1 MPEKRALRILRL
13 VLFLLLLGV
22 FSCVFTALYFFCPK
36 AWTVLGTLFAP
47 DRVAEVRV
55 SVDGKTTTVPVF
67 LKRHGHL
74 DELGKGVPVLVVCGI
89 PCGTGRE
96 NLKIFPDGLGVFQ
109 NAEAWFCCSPRYLY
123 LRSCALLTMPLEDD
137 MKGWDTEYR
146 IAEKDGAVH
155 YEIFPV
161 GPHRPERI
169 VFSIPKKMLSTVP
182 PLGAAGRYL
191 ARDGKVLRCLPYR
204 LAERKKRPE

>member
-1 MPEKRALRILRL
+1 MPEKRSIRILRL
-13 VLFLLLLGV
+13 VLLLLFL
-22 FSCVFTALYFFCPK
+22 CVFLCGLAALYFFCPK

-47 DRVAEVRV
+47 DRAAQVRV
-55 SVDGKTTTVPVF
+55 SVDGKATTVPVF
-67 LKRHGHL
+67 WKRHGHL
-74 DELGKGVPVLVVCGI
+74 DDRGKEVPVLVVCGI

-109 NAEAWFCCSPRYLY
+109 DAKDWFCYSPRYLY

-146 IAEKDGAVH
+146 IAEKDGGVH
-155 YEIFPV
+155 YEIFPA
-161 GPHRPERI
+161 GPRRPERI
-169 VFSIPKKMLSTVP
+169 VFSIPKKMLSSVP

-191 ARDGKVLRCLPYR
+191 ARDGEVLRCLPYR
-204 LAERKKRPE
+204 VDEPKKRLE